1 MYHPP
6 GTGYFSAL
14 LPPCLWPGRHRP
26 FHSMVNCSAKPAKA
40 TSLSWRCQFCLGLI
54 FSRRTLDDIFIY
66 VYTYVHI
73 IVYIYIHIGKYAS
86 AYVYIYREI
95 VYLFI
100 YLYIFTHTYIRIY
113 IHIYICPKI
122 SRIVH
127 IELRFGLKCMSNSGH
142 LKLKIRNKIWYN
154 FIMFGVL
161 LV

>member
-100 YLYIFTHTYIRIY
+100 YSFIYIFLHIRTYASIY
-113 IHIYICPKI
+113 IYIYMPQNLQD
-122 SRIVH
+122 SSHRTA
-127 IELRFGLKCMSNSGH
+127 
-142 LKLKIRNKIWYN
+142 IWSEMHVKFWSPETQN
-154 FIMFGVL
+154 TKQD